1 MHRNGKNTLIGVVC
15 HLLLALAWVQIA
27 AAEETKEETK
37 KEDNILYVLGV
48 AVSQGLSAFGLEGAD
63 LEVVLDGIKD
73 GVTGAASHIQPRKYM
88 SQIQALQQER
98 EAAVAAA
105 EKKMSIQ
112 FLENA
117 AKESGAT
124 KYDSGL
130 VLTTITEGTGPSPVP
145 TDKVKVHYHGTLRSG
160 SVFDS
165 SVERDQ
171 PATFPLSGV
180 IPCWTEGLGMMKV
193 GGTSKLVCPAEIAYG
208 DRGRPPSIPGGA
220 ALIFEVELLEIVG
233 SQR

>member
-1 MHRNGKNTLIGVVC
+1 MHRNSKNTLIGVVC
-15 HLLLALAWVQIA
+15 LFSLAFAGVEFA
-27 AAEETKEETK
+27 AAEETK
-37 KEDNILYVLGV
+37 KEDNVLYVLGV
-48 AVSQGLSAFGLEGAD
+48 AMSDNLRAFALDDAD
-63 LEVVLDGIKD
+63 LEVVLDGLKD
-73 GVTGAASHIQPRKYM
+73 GIAGTASHINPRDYM

-98 EAAVAAA
+98 EAAVAAV
-105 EKKMSIQ
+105 EKKMSLQ

-130 VLTTITEGTGPSPVP
+130 VLTTITEGTGPSPVAS
-145 TDKVKVHYHGTLRSG
+145 DRVKVHYHGTLRSG

-165 SVERDQ
+165 SVERDK
-171 PATFPLSGV
+171 PATFPLNGV
-180 IPCWTEGLGMMKV
+180 IPCWTEGVSMMKV
-193 GGTSKLVCPAEIAYG
+193 GGKSKLICPAEIAYG

>member
-1 MHRNGKNTLIGVVC
+1 MEF
-15 HLLLALAWVQIA
+15 A
-27 AAEETKEETK
+27 AAEETK
-37 KEDNILYVLGV
+37 KEDNVLYVLGV
-48 AVSQGLSAFGLEGAD
+48 AMSDNPRAFALDDAD
-63 LEVVLDGIKD
+63 LQVLLDGLKD
-73 GVTGAASHIQPRKYM
+73 GIDGTASNSNPRDYM

-98 EAAVAAA
+98 EAAVAAV
-105 EKKMSIQ
+105 EKKMSLQ

-130 VLTTITEGTGPSPVP
+130 VLTTITEGTGPSPVAS
-145 TDKVKVHYHGTLRSG
+145 DRVKVHYHGTLRSG

-165 SVERDQ
+165 SVERDK
-171 PATFPLSGV
+171 PATFPLNGV
-180 IPCWTEGLGMMKV
+180 IPCWTEGVSMMKV
-193 GGTSKLVCPAEIAYG
+193 GGKSKLVCPAEIAYG

>member
-1 MHRNGKNTLIGVVC
+1 MHRNSKNTLIGVVC
-15 HLLLALAWVQIA
+15 LFSLAFAGVEFA
-27 AAEETKEETK
+27 AAEETK
-37 KEDNILYVLGV
+37 KEDNVLYVLGV
-48 AVSQGLSAFGLEGAD
+48 AMSDNLRAFALDDAD
-63 LEVVLDGIKD
+63 LQVVLDGLKD
-73 GVTGAASHIQPRKYM
+73 GIDGTASHINPRDYM

-98 EAAVAAA
+98 EAAVAAV
-105 EKKMSIQ
+105 EKKMSLQ

-130 VLTTITEGTGPSPVP
+130 VLTTITEGTGPSPVAS
-145 TDKVKVHYHGTLRSG
+145 DRVKVHYHGTLRSG

-165 SVERDQ
+165 SVERDK
-171 PATFPLSGV
+171 PATFPLNGV
-180 IPCWTEGLGMMKV
+180 IPCWTEGVSMMKV
-193 GGTSKLVCPAEIAYG
+193 GGKSKLVCPAEIAYG

>member
-1 MHRNGKNTLIGVVC
+1 MHRNSKNTLIGVVC
-15 HLLLALAWVQIA
+15 LFSLAFAGVEFA
-27 AAEETKEETK
+27 AAEETK
-37 KEDNILYVLGV
+37 KEDNVLYVLGV
-48 AVSQGLSAFGLEGAD
+48 AMSDNLRAFALDDAD
-63 LEVVLDGIKD
+63 LEVVLDGLKD
-73 GVTGAASHIQPRKYM
+73 GIDGTASHINPRDYM

-98 EAAVAAA
+98 EAAVAAV
-105 EKKMSIQ
+105 EKKMSLQ

-130 VLTTITEGTGPSPVP
+130 VLTTITEGTGPSPVAS
-145 TDKVKVHYHGTLRSG
+145 DRVKVHYHGTLRSG

-165 SVERDQ
+165 SVERDK
-171 PATFPLSGV
+171 PATFPLNGV
-180 IPCWTEGLGMMKV
+180 IPCWTEGVSMMKV
-193 GGTSKLVCPAEIAYG
+193 GGKSKLVCPAEIAYG